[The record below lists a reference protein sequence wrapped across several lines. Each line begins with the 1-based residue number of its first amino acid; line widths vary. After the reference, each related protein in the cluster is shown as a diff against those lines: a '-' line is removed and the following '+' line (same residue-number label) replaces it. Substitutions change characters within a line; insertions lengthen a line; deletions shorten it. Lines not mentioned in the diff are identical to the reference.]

1 MMPIPY
7 FKCLQFLDKTERVHK
22 KTPAAAATAGEG
34 KSVRTSWWNFRLTT
48 GVWRVRSVDGGRPV
62 AIRQQRRGVA

>member
-1 MMPIPY
+1 MA
-7 FKCLQFLDKTERVHK
+7 FGSLDRLHE

>member
-7 FKCLQFLDKTERVHK
+7 FKRLQFLDKAGLPHE
-22 KTPAAAATAGEG
+22 KTLAAAATAGEG

>member
-7 FKCLQFLDKTERVHK
+7 FTRLQLRQQAELLHEKTL
-22 KTPAAAATAGEG
+22 AAAATAGEG